1 MKKLPWLKI
10 VPLAV
15 LMAVIGF
22 TLYSVTFLFADDGT
36 VDAKDILA
44 KIESG
49 EDVYYNNV
57 KISGVLD
64 FSQLVENSKFSY
76 NESESK
82 IRIEVPS
89 SITIIN
95 STIENGII
103 AAGTRNGKSV
113 VVSFKR
119 NITLSHT
126 LVKGIVSFSGSTIAG
141 AVYCNS
147 TIFTSNV
154 SFEGASLLS
163 NDILFSES
171 AFKGEANFQ
180 GAIFSGTPTFLKTSF
195 EQLAAFQNASFLS
208 DAQFGA
214 STFYSYADF
223 SLLKVTGAFLAG
235 TSSFLGKAVFTTARF
250 KDRAD
255 FYSVE
260 FQNTADFSRSIFTG
274 PLRFENAKFD
284 STLSLDETTFYGGK
298 PNMTNIEAPYKNL
311 FSTAG
316 SNVIAVT
323 ALKIN

>member
-10 VPLAV
+10 VPIAV
-15 LMAVIGF
+15 LMALIGF

-36 VDAKDILA
+36 VDAKEILA
-44 KIESG
+44 KVESG
-49 EDVYYNNV
+49 EDVYYNNI
-57 KISGVLD
+57 KITGVLD
-64 FSQLVENSKFSY
+64 FTKLAENSKLSY

-103 AAGTRNGKSV
+103 ASGTRNGKSV
-113 VVSFKR
+113 VISFKK
-119 NITLSHT
+119 NFTLSRS
-126 LVKGIVSFSGSTIAG
+126 LVKGVVTFTGSTIHG
-141 AVYCNS
+141 SVYCNS
-147 TIFTSNV
+147 MVFTSNV
-154 SFEGASLLS
+154 SFEGASFLS

-180 GAIFSGTPTFLKTSF
+180 GATFSGTPTFLKTSF
-195 EQLAAFQNASFLS
+195 EQLAAFQNATFLS

-214 STFYSYADF
+214 TTFYNYADF
-223 SLLKVTGAFLAG
+223 SLLKVSGAFLAG

-274 PLRFENAKFD
+274 ALRFENAKFD
-284 STLSLDETTFYGGK
+284 STLTLDETTFYSGK

-316 SNVIAVT
+316 STTITVT
-323 ALKIN
+323 AFTLN